1 MVRQSRF
8 PAVLHPADLHP
19 AHLHPAD
26 LRTCPLPGRGGGAG
40 NGVHRVPTA
49 RSARDYPVRMTK
61 PDGLLVDIAA
71 MVESGG
77 SNQMPLT
84 VVVPGAVIT
93 GRLAPESVW
102 RQRVAEVLEA
112 SEHLKPFASLFA
124 TDAAGPNSRTAPGTG
139 PTYLH
144 LHVAR
149 ILQGSFGLPHTGGMY
164 RIAIADISSWTVGDL
179 SYSDQ

>member
-1 MVRQSRF
+1 MS
-8 PAVLHPADLHP
+8 
-19 AHLHPAD
+19 
-26 LRTCPLPGRGGGAG
+26 
-40 NGVHRVPTA
+40 N
-49 RSARDYPVRMTK
+49 

-71 MVESGG
+71 TVESEH

-93 GRLAPESVW
+93 GRLAPESLW

-112 SEHLKPFASLFA
+112 SDHLKPFASLFA
-124 TDAAGPNSRTAPGTG
+124 AAAADGTGAPPLAAGAR
-139 PTYLH
+139 PTHLH

-149 ILQGSFGLPHTGGMY
+149 ILQGSYGLPHTGGMY
-164 RIAIADISSWTVGDL
+164 RIAIDSVSSWTVGDL

>member
-1 MVRQSRF
+1 MS
-8 PAVLHPADLHP
+8 
-19 AHLHPAD
+19 
-26 LRTCPLPGRGGGAG
+26 
-40 NGVHRVPTA
+40 N
-49 RSARDYPVRMTK
+49 
-61 PDGLLVDIAA
+61 PDALLVDIAT
-71 MVESGG
+71 MVESEG

-102 RQRVAEVLEA
+102 HERVAEVLA
-112 SEHLKPFASLFA
+112 TSDHLKPFATLFA
-124 TDAAGPNSRTAPGTG
+124 PSPDGP
-139 PTYLH
+139 PTPPTHLH

-149 ILQGSFGLPHTGGMY
+149 ILQGSYGLPHTGGMY